1 MQSQSRQ
8 KTFFLHSDDNPIE
21 RNSLMNVSL
30 SHVLDYG
37 VDEMIGGDRDHLWH
51 HIKPHTCFKTQE
63 QMVIVAGKGLMVT
76 DIRGREYLD
85 ATSGGVWC
93 VNVGYG
99 RDSIADA
106 VAAQMKKMAY
116 FAGSVGTIPSI
127 KLSGKLLDLMPKMG
141 KVYFSNSGSEANEKS
156 YKIIRQATTIDPARK
171 GKFKILYRDRDY
183 HGTTIAV
190 LASSGQAERKKDFGP
205 FPEGFVQIPHCLCY
219 RCPFGKTYPGCDI
232 QCARAVEEII
242 LKEGPD
248 SVGGLIV
255 EPITAGGGIIIPV
268 DEYFPILQ
276 AICKK
281 YGLFLVIDEVV
292 AGFGRTGK
300 FFGYQHF
307 DVDPDMVTLAK
318 GMASAYEP
326 ISATVV
332 KQHVYDL
339 FLNDPSDPDKRM
351 HFFRDISTYGGCAGV
366 MAASLENIRIMETEN
381 LVENSRVMGDYLLGR
396 LRELQDYPV
405 VGDVRGKGLFCGVE
419 LVTDKQGKQPPSEAQ
434 MGAVVDAV
442 KAEGVLLGRT
452 NSSLPGL
459 NTTLYYAPALVITRE
474 EADRMVDAT
483 RKGIQ
488 KVFGG

>member
-1 MQSQSRQ
+1 M
-8 KTFFLHSDDNPIE
+8 DD
-21 RNSLMNVSL
+21 SL
-30 SHVLDYG
+30 SQILDYG
-37 VDEMIGGDRDHLWH
+37 VDEMVRGDRDHLWH
-51 HIKPHTCFKTQE
+51 HIKPHKCFQNQE
-63 QMVIVAGKGLMVT
+63 QMIVVAGKGLTVT

-127 KLSGKLLDLMPKMG
+127 KLSRKLIELLPNMG
-141 KVYFSNSGSEANEKS
+141 KVYYSNSGSEANEKS
-156 YKIIRQATTIDPARK
+156 YKIIRQATTIDPGRK
-171 GKFKILYRDRDY
+171 GKYKILYRDRDY

-205 FPEGFVQIPHCLCY
+205 FPDGFVQIPHCLCY
-219 RCPFGKTYPGCDI
+219 RCPFDKSYPACDI
-232 QCARAVEEII
+232 QCARAVEKII
-242 LKEGPD
+242 RKEGPE

-268 DEYFPILQ
+268 DEYFPMLQ
-276 AICKK
+276 EICRK
-281 YGLFLVIDEVV
+281 YGVLLVIDEVV
-292 AGFGRTGK
+292 AGFGRTGR
-300 FFGYQHF
+300 FFGHQHF

-332 KQHVYDL
+332 KQHLYEL
-339 FLNDPSDPDKRM
+339 FLNDPVDPESRM

-366 MAASLENIRIMETEN
+366 MAASLENIRIMEAEN
-381 LVENSRVMGDYLLGR
+381 LVENSRVMADYLLDR
-396 LRELQDYPV
+396 LRELLGHPG

-419 LVTDKQGKQPPSEAQ
+419 LVIDKQGKQPPSEAQ
-434 MGAVVDAV
+434 IGAVVDAV

-459 NTTLYYAPALVITRE
+459 NTTLYFAPALVITRDE
-474 EADRMVDAT
+474 VDQMVDAT
-483 RKGIQ
+483 RIGIE

>member
-1 MQSQSRQ
+1 MD
-8 KTFFLHSDDNPIE
+8 T
-21 RNSLMNVSL
+21 VL

-37 VDEMIGGDRDHLWH
+37 VEEMVGGDKDHLWH
-51 HIKPHTCFKTQE
+51 HIKPHSCFQTQE
-63 QMVIVAGKGLMVT
+63 QMIIVAGKGLVVT

-99 RDSIADA
+99 RESIADA

-127 KLSGKLLDLMPKMG
+127 KLSGKLMKLLPTMG
-141 KVYFSNSGSEANEKS
+141 KVYYSNSGSEANEKS
-156 YKIIRQATTIDPARK
+156 YKLIRQAATIDAERK
-171 GKFKILYRDRDY
+171 GKYKILYRDRDY

-219 RCPFGKTYPGCDI
+219 RCPFDKTYPACDVK
-232 QCARAVEEII
+232 CARAVEDIV
-242 LKEGPD
+242 LKQGPG

-268 DEYFPILQ
+268 DDYFPILQ
-276 AICKK
+276 EICKK
-281 YGLFLVIDEVV
+281 YGIYLVIDEVV

-307 DVDPDMVTLAK
+307 DVDPDMITLAK

-332 KQHVYDL
+332 KQHIFDL
-339 FLNDPSDPDKRM
+339 FLNDPAKPDKRM
-351 HFFRDISTYGGCAGV
+351 NFFRDISTYGGCTGA
-366 MAASLENIRIMETEN
+366 MAASLENIRIMEDEN
-381 LVENSRVMGDYLLGR
+381 LIENSRIMGEYLLDR
-396 LRELQDYPV
+396 LRELLDHPA
-405 VGDVRGKGLFCGVE
+405 VGDVRGRGLFCGVE
-419 LVTDKQGKQPPSEAQ
+419 LVADKPSKQPPSEAQ
-434 MGAVVDAV
+434 TGAVVEAI
-442 KAEGVLLGRT
+442 KNQGVLVGRT

-459 NTTLYYAPALVITRE
+459 NTTLYYAPSLVITRQQVDQMV
-474 EADRMVDAT
+474 EAT
-483 RKGIQ
+483 KQGIET
-488 KVFGG
+488 VFGG

>member
-1 MQSQSRQ
+1 MD
-8 KTFFLHSDDNPIE
+8 TA
-21 RNSLMNVSL
+21 L

-37 VDEMIGGDRDHLWH
+37 VEEIVGGDKDHLWH
-51 HIKPHTCFKTQE
+51 HIKPHSCFQTQE
-63 QMVIVAGKGLMVT
+63 QMIIVAGKGLVVT

-99 RDSIADA
+99 RESIADA

-127 KLSGKLLDLMPKMG
+127 KLSGKLMKLLPTMG
-141 KVYFSNSGSEANEKS
+141 KVYYSNSGSEANEKS
-156 YKIIRQATTIDPARK
+156 YKLIRQAATIDAERK
-171 GKFKILYRDRDY
+171 GKYKILYRDRDY

-219 RCPFGKTYPGCDI
+219 RCPFDRTYPACDVK
-232 QCARAVEEII
+232 CARAVEDIV
-242 LKEGPD
+242 LKQGPG

-268 DEYFPILQ
+268 DDYFPILQ
-276 AICKK
+276 GICKK
-281 YGLFLVIDEVV
+281 YGIYLVIDEVV

-307 DVDPDMVTLAK
+307 DVDPDMITLAK

-332 KQHVYDL
+332 KQHIFDL
-339 FLNDPSDPDKRM
+339 FLNDPADPDKRM
-351 HFFRDISTYGGCAGV
+351 NFFRDISTYGGCTGA
-366 MAASLENIRIMETEN
+366 MAASLENIRIMEDEN
-381 LVENSRVMGDYLLGR
+381 LVENSRIMGEYLLDR
-396 LRELQDYPV
+396 LRELLDHPA

-419 LVTDKQGKQPPSEAQ
+419 LVSDKPSKQPPSEAQ
-434 MGAVVDAV
+434 TGAVVEAI
-442 KAEGVLLGRT
+442 KNQGVLVGRT

-459 NTTLYYAPALVITRE
+459 NTTLYYAPSLVITRQQVDQMV
-474 EADRMVDAT
+474 EAT
-483 RKGIQ
+483 KQGIET
-488 KVFGG
+488 VFGG

>member
-1 MQSQSRQ
+1 
-8 KTFFLHSDDNPIE
+8 
-21 RNSLMNVSL
+21 MNDSL
-30 SHVLDYG
+30 SPVLDYG

-51 HIKPHTCFKTQE
+51 HIKPHSCFQTQE
-63 QMVIVAGKGLMVT
+63 QMIIVAGKGLTVT

-93 VNVGYG
+93 VNVGFG

-106 VAAQMKKMAY
+106 VAAQMKQMAY

-127 KLSGKLLDLMPKMG
+127 KLSGKLLELMPEMG

-156 YKIIRQATTIDPARK
+156 YKIIRQVTTIDPSRR
-171 GKFKILYRDRDY
+171 GKYKILYRDRDY

-219 RCPFGKTYPGCDI
+219 RCPFGRTYPGCDI
-232 QCARAVEEII
+232 QCARAVEDII

-255 EPITAGGGIIIPV
+255 EPITAGGGIIVPV

-276 AICKK
+276 DICRR
-281 YGLFLVIDEVV
+281 YGVFLVIDEVV

-332 KQHVYDL
+332 KQHVYDR
-339 FLNDPSDPDKRM
+339 FLNDPADPEKRM
-351 HFFRDISTYGGCAGV
+351 HFFRDISTYGGCTGI
-366 MAASLENIRIMETEN
+366 MAASLENIRIMEAEG

-396 LRELQDYPV
+396 LEELLAHPV

-419 LVTDKQGKQPPSEAQ
+419 LVVDKQGKQPPKEAQ

-459 NTTLYYAPALVITRE
+459 NTTLYFAPALVITKE

-483 RKGIQ
+483 RKGIET
-488 KVFGG
+488 VFG

>member
-1 MQSQSRQ
+1 M
-8 KTFFLHSDDNPIE
+8 DA
-21 RNSLMNVSL
+21 SL
-30 SHVLDYG
+30 SHVLDFD
-37 VDEMIGGDRDHLWH
+37 VDEMVAGDRDHLWH
-51 HIKPHTCFKTQE
+51 HIKPHKCFQSQE
-63 QMVIVAGKGLMVT
+63 QLIIVSGKGLTVT
-76 DIRGREYLD
+76 DIRGRDYLD

-127 KLSGKLLDLMPKMG
+127 KLSGKLMELLPTMG
-141 KVYFSNSGSEANEKS
+141 KVYYSNSGSEANEKS
-156 YKIIRQATTIDPARK
+156 YKIIRQAATIDPSRK
-171 GKFKILYRDRDY
+171 GKYKILYRDRDY

-219 RCPFGKTYPGCDI
+219 RCPFGNTYPDCEI
-232 QCARAVEEII
+232 RCAREVEKII
-242 LKEGPD
+242 LKEGPE

-276 AICKK
+276 EICRK
-281 YGLFLVIDEVV
+281 YGVYLVIDEVV

-300 FFGYQHF
+300 FFGHQHF
-307 DVDPDMVTLAK
+307 DVDPDMITLAK

-339 FLNDPSDPDKRM
+339 FLNDPADPEKRM
-351 HFFRDISTYGGCAGV
+351 HFFRDISTYGGCAGT
-366 MAASLENIRIMETEN
+366 MAASLENIRIMEVEN

-396 LRELQDYPV
+396 LRELLDLPS

-419 LVTDKQGKQPPSEAQ
+419 LVTDKKGKQPPSEAQ
-434 MGAVVDAV
+434 VGAVVDAV

-459 NTTLYYAPALVITRE
+459 NTTLYYAPALVITKN

-483 RKGIQ
+483 QKGIE
-488 KVFGG
+488 KVFG

>member
-1 MQSQSRQ
+1 ME
-8 KTFFLHSDDNPIE
+8 P
-21 RNSLMNVSL
+21 SL

-37 VDEMIGGDRDHLWH
+37 VDEMVGGDRDHLWH
-51 HIKPHTCFKTQE
+51 HIKSHRCFQTQE
-63 QMVIVAGKGLMVT
+63 QMIIVAGKGLTVT

-99 RDSIADA
+99 RESIADA
-106 VAAQMKKMAY
+106 VAAQMKKMSY
-116 FAGSVGTIPSI
+116 FAGSVGTIPAI
-127 KLSGKLLDLMPKMG
+127 KLSAKLLQLLPGMG
-141 KVYFSNSGSEANEKS
+141 KVYYSNSGSEANEKS
-156 YKIIRQATTIDPARK
+156 YKLIRQASTIDARRT
-171 GKFKILYRDRDY
+171 GKYKILYRDRDY

-190 LASSGQAERKKDFGP
+190 LASSGQAERKQDFGP
-205 FPEGFVQIPHCLCY
+205 FPEGFVQVPHCLCY
-219 RCPFGKTYPGCDI
+219 RCPFEMTYPACDI
-232 QCARAVEEII
+232 RCARAVEDII
-242 LKEGPD
+242 LKEGPQ

-255 EPITAGGGIIIPV
+255 EPITAGGGIIVPV
-268 DEYFPILQ
+268 PEYFPIIQ
-276 AICKK
+276 EICRK
-281 YGLFLVIDEVV
+281 YDVFLVIDEVV

-332 KQHVYDL
+332 KQKIYDL
-339 FLNDPSDPDKRM
+339 FLNDPADPDQRM
-351 HFFRDISTYGGCAGV
+351 HFFRDISTYGGCAGAT
-366 MAASLENIRIMETEN
+366 AASLENIRIMEAEN
-381 LVENSRVMGDYLLGR
+381 LVENSRVMGDYLLDR
-396 LRELQDYPV
+396 LRELSDHPA
-405 VGDVRGKGLFCGVE
+405 VGDVRGRGLFCGVE
-419 LVTDKQGKQPPSEAQ
+419 LVTDKPGKQPPSEAQ

-474 EADRMVDAT
+474 EADRMIEAT
-483 RKGIQ
+483 KKGIE
-488 KVFGG
+488 KVF

>member
-1 MQSQSRQ
+1 M
-8 KTFFLHSDDNPIE
+8 DG
-21 RNSLMNVSL
+21 SL

-37 VDEMIGGDRDHLWH
+37 VDEMVVGDRDHLWH
-51 HIKPHTCFKTQE
+51 HIKPHKCFQNQE
-63 QMVIVAGKGLMVT
+63 QMIIVAGKGLTVT

-93 VNVGYG
+93 VNVGFG

-106 VAAQMKKMAY
+106 VAAQMKKMPY

-127 KLSGKLLDLMPKMG
+127 KLSGKLIELLPTMG
-141 KVYFSNSGSEANEKS
+141 KVYYSNSGSEANEKS

-171 GKFKILYRDRDY
+171 GKYKILYRDRDY

-190 LASSGQAERKKDFGP
+190 LASSGQAERKRDFGP

-219 RCPFGKTYPGCDI
+219 RCPFDKSYPNCDI
-232 QCARAVEEII
+232 QCARAVEAII

-255 EPITAGGGIIIPV
+255 EPITAGGGIIVPV

-276 AICKK
+276 EICNK
-281 YGLFLVIDEVV
+281 YGLFMVIDEVV

-300 FFGYQHF
+300 FFGHQHF
-307 DVDPDMVTLAK
+307 DVDPDMITLAK

-332 KQHVYDL
+332 KQHLYDL
-339 FLNDPSDPDKRM
+339 FLNDPADPKTRM
-351 HFFRDISTYGGCAGV
+351 HYFRDISTYGGCAGV
-366 MAASLENIRIMETEN
+366 MAASLENIRIMESEA
-381 LVENSRVMGDYLLGR
+381 LVENSQVMGDYLLGR
-396 LRELQDYPV
+396 LGELLDHPA

-419 LVTDKQGKQPPSEAQ
+419 LVAHKQDKQPPSEAQ
-434 MGAVVDAV
+434 VGAVIDAV

-459 NTTLYYAPALVITRE
+459 NTTLYYAPALVITKDE
-474 EADRMVDAT
+474 VDRMVQAT
-483 RKGIQ
+483 QKGIET
-488 KVFGG
+488 VFG

>member
-171 GKFKILYRDRDY
+171 GKYKILYRDRDY

-276 AICKK
+276 EICKK